1 MTIERAIPFLLT
13 TVLLIGCAKQPQ
25 AEAPAP
31 QPASSPTTAAAPTT
45 DASVKGFKIG
55 VFSAMAL
62 ADGGMTVP
70 NDAKTI
76 GIGHSSEEIAELLS
90 AAGVSTTEL
99 SLDVHPLLVKAGD
112 RVLLFDTGAGKN
124 MGASVGKL
132 HDSMKQAGVDPARVT
147 DIFISH
153 VHGDHVGG
161 LVDANGALA
170 FPNATIHLSKPEWE
184 FLKAL
189 GEQGAAKVGINNYAA
204 FVAAITPKIAAF
216 APGSDLIPGVVKAVE
231 IKGHTPG
238 HSGYRITSGADSV
251 LYIGDTAH
259 HYIVSVQKPDWTIA
273 FDTDAPT
280 AQASRKE
287 LIAQSAASGQ
297 RIYAVHFPFPGVGRF
312 EKQGDG
318 YVWKAEPL

>member
-13 TVLLIGCAKQPQ
+13 TVLFIGCAKQPQ

-31 QPASSPTTAAAPTT
+31 QPTSSPTTAAAPTT

-112 RVLLFDTGAGKN
+112 KVLLFDTGAGKN

-297 RIYAVHFPFPGVGRF
+297 RIYAVHFPFPGLGTF